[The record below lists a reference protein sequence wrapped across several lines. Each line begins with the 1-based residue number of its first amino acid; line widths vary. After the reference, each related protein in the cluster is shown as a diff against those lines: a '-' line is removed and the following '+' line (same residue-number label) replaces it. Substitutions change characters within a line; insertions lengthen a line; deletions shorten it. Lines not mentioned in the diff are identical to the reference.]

1 MRLCDKEIN
10 IWLKKKKLIITP
22 MPSKSS
28 ITGITVDVRLGNK
41 FRTFN
46 NEKKSFIDLSADKE
60 NIALEIKKNMSR
72 EIFVN
77 NDNVFFISPK
87 ELILATTL
95 EKFSIPDNLVGW
107 LDGRSSLA
115 RLGLMIHATSHR
127 VDPGW
132 KGNIVLECFN
142 SGNIK
147 LALRPGMF
155 IAALSFETLSQSVSH
170 PYSSRNEAKYR
181 NQKSVIISRINQ
193 D

>member
-1 MRLCDKEIN
+1 MRLCDQEIKN
-10 IWLKKKKLIITP
+10 WLKEKKLIIN
-22 MPSKSS
+22 PSPDESS
-28 ITGITVDVRLGNK
+28 ITGVTVDIRLGNR
-41 FRTFN
+41 FRKFN
-46 NEKKSFIDLSADKE
+46 NKKGSFIDLSAKKKD
-60 NIALEIKKNMSR
+60 IALEIKKNISH
-72 EIFVN
+72 EILVKN
-77 NDNVFFISPK
+77 EDVFIISPK
-87 ELILATTL
+87 EFILATTL
-95 EKFSIPDNLVGW
+95 ENFSIPDNLVGW

-155 IAALSFETLSQSVSH
+155 IAALSFEILSQSVLY
-170 PYSSRNEAKYR
+170 PYSSKNRAKYYR
-181 NQKSVIISRINQ
+181 QNNIILSRIDQ